1 MKKIIIASMAALLSA
16 GFASAQ
22 VGIAPELGLNLAS
35 ISGKGGGNSMNSG
48 MLPGARIGG
57 MVELGLTKNIYLR
70 PGLQFSMMGGKG
82 GDLKVLNNDLTMS
95 INYIL
100 IPINVLYK
108 LGKAGDGRFYAGLE
122 PYLGF
127 ALGGKYKVSGST
139 TDLKIGGDAGKDD
152 VKPLDFGAGVKV
164 GYELP
169 MGLYFDVAYLLG
181 ITNNLPGGNSDNK
194 MSNRNISIGVGYF
207 ILHKGDKK

>member
-1 MKKIIIASMAALLSA
+1 MKKIIFATLASLLSA

-22 VGIAPELGLNLAS
+22 VGIAPEVGLNLAS
-35 ISGKGGGNSMNSG
+35 LGGKSGGNSMSSG
-48 MLPGARIGG
+48 MLPGARIGA
-57 MVELGLTKNIYLR
+57 MVELGLTKSIYLR

-95 INYIL
+95 INYIQV
-100 IPINVLYK
+100 PINILYK
-108 LGKAGDGRFYAGLE
+108 LGKAGDGRFYAGIE

-127 ALGGKYKVSGST
+127 AIGGKYKLSGNN
-139 TDLKIGGDAGKDD
+139 TDLKIGSDAAKDD

-169 MGLYFDVAYLLG
+169 MGLYFDAAYLIGL
-181 ITNNLPGGNSDNK
+181 TNNLPGGNSDNK